1 MGLCDNIQTTD
12 ATIGDLA
19 VGEMPVEHIYN
30 AIHLVNLSHANLPEV
45 AYCR

>member
-30 AIHLVNLSHANLPEV
+30 AIHLVKQFEPCKLT
-45 AYCR
+45 